1 MFKALLASLL
11 LPTCIFAVVVAS
23 SLPVLPA
30 VVGGLMAV
38 GVSVALAIALSQ
50 PWQRFRLAVQRRAD
64 NYSFY
69 ENKISEDW
77 AFPELRQ
84 IARSLNQI
92 LTQIHAEHFPQETV
106 EQLMETVPGIVAWID
121 ADLHYLRVNRRL
133 AKLFHLEPEDLVG
146 QHLDFCSKVQPFTK
160 LLSKFFASEADYLS
174 QEVAL
179 LIAEKEINYLLTA
192 RKQPSDGSAVVVVM
206 DITAR
211 KQAEERSRRQS
222 SRDPLTGLAN
232 RILFNANLAIAIERA
247 DEQQQK
253 LAILFFDLDRFR
265 IVNDSLGHIIGDLLL
280 QSVAKQLSNTVQK
293 LWSDAVIARWGG
305 DEFTILLPIIPNS
318 EAAIATAQKILAML
332 DQDFLVGGYSLR
344 TTASI
349 GIAIYPDDGE
359 DNESLIKNA
368 DAALHF
374 AKSRGRNNWQMYS
387 RNMNVHS
394 HDVLILENS
403 LHRAIAQEEFEVYY
417 QTKVHAQTWRITG
430 LEALIRW
437 KHPDLGLVLPGE
449 FVPLAEDNGLVVP
462 MGEWLLREVCRQNR
476 QWQEQGL
483 PMLPIA
489 VNLSARQFLQPN
501 LLEMVERTLQQTGVP
516 PRYLEIE
523 ITESLAMN
531 DMELTR
537 SILKR
542 FYQMGIGVSIDDFG
556 TGYSS
561 LNSLKHFPV
570 HTLKIDRSF
579 VKDIATDS
587 QDRAIVQAIIA
598 LCRGLKLKVIAE
610 GVETEEQLEILRS
623 LNCTEM
629 QGYLFS
635 YPLPAGEMTQLLA
648 QRSAELLL
656 SPKEKPKG

>member
-1 MFKALLASLL
+1 
-11 LPTCIFAVVVAS
+11 
-23 SLPVLPA
+23 
-30 VVGGLMAV
+30 
-38 GVSVALAIALSQ
+38 
-50 PWQRFRLAVQRRAD
+50 
-64 NYSFY
+64 
-69 ENKISEDW
+69 
-77 AFPELRQ
+77 
-84 IARSLNQI
+84 
-92 LTQIHAEHFPQETV
+92 
-106 EQLMETVPGIVAWID
+106 
-121 ADLHYLRVNRRL
+121 
-133 AKLFHLEPEDLVG
+133 
-146 QHLDFCSKVQPFTK
+146 
-160 LLSKFFASEADYLS
+160 
-174 QEVAL
+174 
-179 LIAEKEINYLLTA
+179 
-192 RKQPSDGSAVVVVM
+192 
-206 DITAR
+206 
-211 KQAEERSRRQS
+211 
-222 SRDPLTGLAN
+222 
-232 RILFNANLAIAIERA
+232 
-247 DEQQQK
+247 
-253 LAILFFDLDRFR
+253 
-265 IVNDSLGHIIGDLLL
+265 
-280 QSVAKQLSNTVQK
+280 
-293 LWSDAVIARWGG
+293 
-305 DEFTILLPIIPNS
+305 
-318 EAAIATAQKILAML
+318 
-332 DQDFLVGGYSLR
+332 
-344 TTASI
+344 
-349 GIAIYPDDGE
+349 
-359 DNESLIKNA
+359 
-368 DAALHF
+368 
-374 AKSRGRNNWQMYS
+374 
-387 RNMNVHS
+387 
-394 HDVLILENS
+394 
-403 LHRAIAQEEFEVYY
+403 
-417 QTKVHAQTWRITG
+417 
-430 LEALIRW
+430 
-437 KHPDLGLVLPGE
+437 LVLPGE

-610 GVETEEQLEILRS
+610 GVETEAQLEILRS

-635 YPLPAGEMTQLLA
+635 YPLPAREMTQLLA

-656 SPKEKPKG
+656 SPKEKPRG

>member
-1 MFKALLASLL
+1 MLKALLASLL
-11 LPTCIFAVVVAS
+11 LPTCVFVLVVWSCLEFV
-23 SLPVLPA
+23 PA

-38 GVSVALAIALSQ
+38 GVSGVLAIALSQ
-50 PWQRFRLAVQRRAD
+50 PWQRLSRAIQRRAD

-77 AFPELRQ
+77 AFPELRH
-84 IARSLNQI
+84 IARSLNKI
-92 LTQIHAEHFPQETV
+92 LTQLHSEHFPPETV
-106 EQLMETVPGIVAWID
+106 EQLMETVPGMVAWID
-121 ADLHYLRVNRRL
+121 ADLRYLRVNRRL
-133 AKLFHLEPEDLVG
+133 AEMFHLEPEDFVG

-160 LLSKFFASEADYLS
+160 LLSKFLASNGDALS
-174 QEVAL
+174 QEVSL
-179 LIAEKEINYLLTA
+179 SIDEKETNYLLTA
-192 RKQPSDGSAVVVVM
+192 RKQPSDGSAVFVVV

-211 KQAEERSRRQS
+211 KQAEERSRKQS

-232 RILFNANLAIAIERA
+232 RIQFNANLAIALERA
-247 DEQQQK
+247 EEKQQK

-280 QSVAKQLSNTVQK
+280 QSVAKLLSSTVQK
-293 LWSDAVIARWGG
+293 LWEDAVIARWGG
-305 DEFTILLPIIPNS
+305 DEFTILLPTVPDR
-318 EAAIATAQKILAML
+318 EAAIATAQEILGML
-332 DQDFLVGGYSLR
+332 NQDFWVGGYSLR

-349 GIAIYPDDGE
+349 GIAVYPDDGE

-374 AKSRGRNNWQMYS
+374 AKSKGRNNWQMYS

-403 LHRAIAQEEFEVYY
+403 LHRAIAQEEFAVYY
-417 QTKVHAQTWRITG
+417 QPKVNAQTWRITG

-437 KHPDLGLVLPGE
+437 QHPDLGLVLPGE

-462 MGEWLLREVCRQNR
+462 MGEWLLRQVCLQNR

-501 LLEMVERTLQQTGVP
+501 LLEMVERTLEQTGVP

-542 FYQMGIGVSIDDFG
+542 LYQMNIGVSIDDFG

-587 QDRAIVQAIIA
+587 QDRAIIQAIIA
-598 LCRGLKLKVIAE
+598 LCRGLNLKVIAE
-610 GVETEEQLEILRS
+610 GVETEAQLEILRS
-623 LNCTEM
+623 LHCDEI
-629 QGYLFS
+629 QGYLFC
-635 YPLPAGEMTQLLA
+635 YPLPADEMTQLLA
-648 QRSAELLL
+648 QGSTELLL
-656 SPKEKPKG
+656 SPKEKGRG

>member
-11 LPTCIFAVVVAS
+11 LPACIFAVVVAS

-133 AKLFHLEPEDLVG
+133 AEMCQLQPENFVG
-146 QHLDFCSKVQPFTK
+146 QHLDFCPKVQPFTK
-160 LLSKFFASEADYLS
+160 LLSKFLVSNADFLS
-174 QEVAL
+174 QEVSLSIDA
-179 LIAEKEINYLLTA
+179 KESSYVLNA
-192 RKQPSDGSAVVVVM
+192 RKQPSDGSAVVVVI
-206 DITAR
+206 DITDR

-232 RILFNANLAIAIERA
+232 RILFNASLAIAIERA

-332 DQDFLVGGYSLR
+332 EQDFLVGGYSLR
-344 TTASI
+344 TNASI
-349 GIAIYPDDGE
+349 GIAVYPDDGE

-394 HDVLILENS
+394 HGVLILENS
-403 LHRAIAQEEFEVYY
+403 LHRAIAQEEFAVYY
-417 QTKVHAQTWRITG
+417 QPKVHAQTWRITG

-462 MGEWLLREVCRQNR
+462 MGEWLLREVCLQNR

-598 LCRGLKLKVIAE
+598 LCRGLNLKVIAE
-610 GVETEEQLEILRS
+610 GVETEAQLEILRS